1 MRNIVIA
8 MAICLLSCSSESKS
22 NNDMQQLL
30 KSYSMDSLNIQN
42 IIGEGMF
49 YFHGSYKI
57 NNGKLIAG
65 GMRNNER
72 ASDNYTNLLFVIDL
86 ENKQL
91 LSTVKDPA
99 KDYVDL
105 AFNLWDDSTLVAM
118 HSLKNEEVYL
128 INIYNHEVDKRYIQF
143 DESANRPA
151 TIDANGKQLFMIQNV
166 YGFAVADLNTLKGKV
181 FANSSFSTSKSTVS
195 YPIDKALN
203 LLSGTFEYDPNFSE
217 NHRESITIYA
227 VDTASKVK
235 WKKALS
241 FIKYDDLDAFNFY
254 NYAGYF
260 IVKYH
265 NTVECLD
272 KENGKLVW
280 NFINEHPITQTFMV
294 GNKLVVH
301 SSSAG
306 NVIPSENESE
316 MRKIKE
322 TYYREEFKIIDLES
336 GKVLWSKNLSGTNSE
351 VGIIGGNVLVYN
363 DKNAFILNLEKMQE
377 QSMKQKMDLNQSSFK
392 NIMDTKTGKLYLEY
406 NGMLYW

>member
-1 MRNIVIA
+1 MV
-8 MAICLLSCSSESKS
+8 ICLLSCSSENKS
-22 NNDMQQLL
+22 NNDMELLL
-30 KSYSMDSLNIQN
+30 KSYSTDRLSIQDL
-42 IIGEGMF
+42 IGEDMF
-49 YFHGSYKI
+49 YFHSSYKI
-57 NNGKLIAG
+57 NNGKLIAC
-65 GMRNNER
+65 GMRNSER
-72 ASDNYTNLLFVIDL
+72 TSDSYNSLLFAIDL

-91 LSTVKDPA
+91 LSTVTDPV

-105 AFNLWDDSTLVAM
+105 TFNLWDDSTLVVM

-151 TIDANGKQLFMIQNV
+151 TIDVNGKQLFMIQNV

-181 FANSSFSTSKSTVS
+181 FANSSFSTFKSTVS
-195 YPIDKALN
+195 YPIDKELN
-203 LLSGTFEYDPNFSE
+203 LLSGTFEYDPKFSE

-227 VDTASKVK
+227 IDAASKVK

-254 NYAGYF
+254 NYASCF
-260 IVKYH
+260 IIKYH

-272 KENGKLVW
+272 KKNGRLVW
-280 NFINEHPITQTFMV
+280 HFTNEHPITQTFMV

-316 MRKIKE
+316 MKKIKE
-322 TYYREEFKIIDLES
+322 TNYREEFKIIDLES
-336 GKVLWSKNLSGTNSE
+336 GKVLWNKNLSGTNSE
-351 VGIIGGNVLVYN
+351 VGIIGGNLIVYN
-363 DKNAFILNLEKMQE
+363 DKNAFILNLEKMQ
-377 QSMKQKMDLNQSSFK
+377 QHSMKQTMDLNQSSFK
-392 NIMDTKTGKLYLEY
+392 NIMDSKTGKLYLEY